1 MSSPSWPGIS
11 QCFSDTSKVTAA
23 VKSLWYPLKMYIVMI
38 HCSFV
43 DQEKQIITG
52 TFCTPSVGGAIESV
66 LCSAFAHPKSHQNV
80 SRAQDSSG
88 NKGSRSI
95 RSSHEIQPFSQ
106 GQQQLFCSTRELLC
120 EGRNLT
126 LDELTN
132 DFHMKN
138 DRLM

>member
-38 HCSFV
+38 YCSFV

-88 NKGSRSI
+88 NKARGVSDPAMKFSRSLKAN
-95 RSSHEIQPFSQ
+95 SNYSA
-106 GQQQLFCSTRELLC
+106 
-120 EGRNLT
+120 
-126 LDELTN
+126 
-132 DFHMKN
+132 
-138 DRLM
+138 RLENCYAKAGI